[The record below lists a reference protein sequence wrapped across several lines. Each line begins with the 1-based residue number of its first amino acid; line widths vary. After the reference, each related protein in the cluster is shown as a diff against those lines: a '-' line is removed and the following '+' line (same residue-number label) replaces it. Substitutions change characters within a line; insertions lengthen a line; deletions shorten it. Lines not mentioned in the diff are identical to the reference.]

1 MYLNGD
7 RLPVKSFQ
15 EYVGL
20 YISNKD
26 APRVY
31 ERVNDR
37 WEVCVLASE
46 GQFHQARALILSLP
60 GLHALILQITP
71 TALVLCGVGLV
82 ACMPCNVS
90 LNRKL

>member
-20 YISNKD
+20 YIGNKD

-46 GQFHQARALILSLP
+46 GQFHQARALTLAWLLINQHAVMSHSTILHFS
-60 GLHALILQITP
+60 
-71 TALVLCGVGLV
+71 
-82 ACMPCNVS
+82 
-90 LNRKL
+90 